1 MKTLIHFFIVL
12 FFVQLYAQEKLD
24 VFFDFN
30 KANPNSNSI
39 QILNDWIKQNPTA
52 EVYKMEGYCDTVD
65 SKTYNLKLAE
75 RRIHTIENILKLN
88 KIKVVDT
95 IKRIPFGEDFNFSIN
110 QEENRKV
117 SFFYQN
123 PIPTNSFSEKVK
135 NAKVGEL
142 LNLKGLNFYNM
153 SDVILPTSRP
163 ILDELLQIM
172 NNNPTLKIEIQGHIC
187 CKDVEVEDISIKRA
201 KTVYNFLLSNGISE
215 SRISYKGFASTRPI
229 YPLPEKNEDERV
241 ANRRVEILIIEK

>member
-1 MKTLIHFFIVL
+1 MKTLNCLFIVL
-12 FFVQLYAQEKLD
+12 FFVPLSAQEKLD
-24 VFFDFN
+24 IYFDFN

-39 QILNDWIKQNPTA
+39 KILNEWIKNNSFA

-75 RRIHTIENILKLN
+75 RRIHTIENILILN

-95 IKRIPFGEDFNFSIN
+95 IERIPFGEDFDFSLN
-110 QEENRKV
+110 QDENRKV
-117 SFFYQN
+117 SFFYQK
-123 PIPTNSFSEKVK
+123 PTPTNSFSEKVK

-142 LNLKGLNFYNM
+142 LKLKGLNFFNM
-153 SDVILPTSRP
+153 SDVVLPDSRP
-163 ILDELLQIM
+163 ILDELLQM
-172 NNNPTLKIEIQGHIC
+172 MKDNPTLKIEIQGHIC
-187 CKDVEVEDISIKRA
+187 CKEIEIEDISLKRA
-201 KTVYNFLLSNGISE
+201 KTVYDFLLSNAISAD
-215 SRISYKGFASTRPI
+215 RISYKGFASTRPI

>member
-1 MKTLIHFFIVL
+1 MKTVIRLFLVLFIV
-12 FFVQLYAQEKLD
+12 QLSAQEKLD

-30 KANPNSNSI
+30 KANPNSTSI
-39 QILNDWIKQNPTA
+39 QVLNDWIKQNPTA

-65 SKTYNLKLAE
+65 SKLYNLKLAE
-75 RRIHTIENILKLN
+75 RRVHTIENILKLN

-95 IKRIPFGEDFNFSIN
+95 IKRISFGEDFDFSIN
-110 QEENRKV
+110 QDENRKV
-117 SFFYQN
+117 SFFYQK
-123 PIPTNSFSEKVK
+123 PSPSNSFSEKVK

-153 SDVILPTSRP
+153 SDVVLPNSRP

-172 NNNPTLKIEIQGHIC
+172 KDNPTLMIEIQGHIC
-187 CKDVEVEDISIKRA
+187 CNPSEVDDISIKRA
-201 KTVYNFLLSNGISE
+201 KTVYNFLLSNGILAD
-215 SRISYKGFASTRPI
+215 RITYKGFASTRPI

-241 ANRRVEILIIEK
+241 ANRRVEILILEK

>member
-1 MKTLIHFFIVL
+1 MKTIIRIFLVL
-12 FFVQLYAQEKLD
+12 SFVQLSAQEKLD

-39 QILNDWIKQNPTA
+39 EILNEWIKNNPSA

-65 SKTYNLKLAE
+65 SKSYNLKLAD
-75 RRIHTIENILKLN
+75 RRIHSIENILKLN
-88 KIKVVDT
+88 KIKVLKT
-95 IKRIPFGEDFNFSIN
+95 IERILFGEDFDFSLN
-110 QEENRKV
+110 QDENRKV
-117 SFFYQN
+117 AFFYQIPN
-123 PIPTNSFSEKVK
+123 PTNSFSEAVK

-142 LNLKGLNFYNM
+142 LKLQGLNFYNM
-153 SDVILPTSRP
+153 SDVILPDSRP

-172 NNNPTLKIEIQGHIC
+172 NDNPTLKIDIQGHIC
-187 CKDVEVEDISIKRA
+187 CNPSEVDDISLKRA
-201 KTVYNFLLSNGISE
+201 KTVYNFLLSNGISAD
-215 SRISYKGFASTRPI
+215 RITYKGFASSRPL

>member
-1 MKTLIHFFIVL
+1 MRTLNCLFLIL
-12 FFVQLYAQEKLD
+12 FFLQLSAQEKLD

-65 SKTYNLKLAE
+65 SKLYNLKLAE
-75 RRIHTIENILKLN
+75 RRIHSIENILKLN
-88 KIKVVDT
+88 KIKVVD
-95 IKRIPFGEDFNFSIN
+95 KLERVPFGEDFDFSSN
-110 QEENRKV
+110 QDENRKV
-117 SFFYQN
+117 SIFYQV
-123 PIPTNSFSEKVK
+123 PKANSFSEKVK
-135 NAKVGEL
+135 NSKVGEL

-153 SDVILPTSRP
+153 SDVVLPDSRS

-172 NNNPTLKIEIQGHIC
+172 SNNPTLKIEIQGHIC
-187 CKDVEVEDISIKRA
+187 CNPSEIEDISLKRA
-201 KTVYNFLLSNGISE
+201 KTVYNFLLSNGISAD
-215 SRISYKGFASTRPI
+215 RITYKGFASSRPL
-229 YPLPEKNEDERV
+229 YPLPEKNEEERV